1 MLRKINLKWLTRDAR
16 HFQIFYLGL
25 FLFIGIWKL
34 GWELEWLRFLTII
47 AVAFGTQAVCVQLT
61 TKNFRSL
68 KSALITALGLCLLLK
83 ANSVWVLGLASALA
97 ISSKFILRVNNK
109 HIFNPANFGIIVAIL
124 LSGEAWI
131 SPGQWGSATVLLFL
145 IGVLGFIILLK
156 VGRLDISLT
165 FLLVFFA
172 LEYCRTVLYL
182 GWGWDVLLHKFTN
195 GSFLLFTFFMIT
207 DPVTTPNHKKARIIW
222 AFFLAVLSF
231 SLTSWFFIHTA
242 PIWAL
247 IVMAPVTVLLD
258 RYYKGKRFQWLEY
271 KPKISIKNSIK
282 TITS

>member
-1 MLRKINLKWLTRDAR
+1 MLRKLNFNWLTNDAR

-34 GWELEWLRFLTII
+34 GWEMEWARYLAII
-47 AVAFGTQAVCVQLT
+47 STALVVQAICLQLT

-83 ANSVWVLGLASALA
+83 ANSIWVLSLAAGIG
-97 ISSKFILRVNNK
+97 ISSKFLIRVKNK
-109 HIFNPANFGIIVAIL
+109 HVFNPANIGIIAAIL
-124 LSGEAWI
+124 LTGEAWI

-145 IGVLGFIILLK
+145 IGVLGFVVLLK

-165 FLLVFFA
+165 FLIAFFF
-172 LEYCRTVLYL
+172 LEYCRTILYF
-182 GWGWDVLLHKFTN
+182 GWEWDVLFHKFTN

-207 DPVTTPNHKKARIIW
+207 DPMTTPNHPKARIIW
-222 AFFLAVLSF
+222 ALVLAALSF
-231 SLTSWFFIHTA
+231 ALTSWFYIHTA

-247 IVMAPVTVLLD
+247 VILAPATVILD
-258 RYYKGKRFQWLEY
+258 KVLKGKKFQWLDDSSNTVFN
-271 KPKISIKNSIK
+271 KPLK